1 MEGFTLISI
10 FNIDN
15 FDEIDIN
22 FCDYFVFFF
31 LCAARS
37 PLRLS
42 NLARMENLRESL
54 VNGSNLEEFVINSLL
69 QQRYVVLILLPGS
82 DQTESIIIY

>member
-22 FCDYFVFFF
+22 FYNYFVFI

-42 NLARMENLRESL
+42 NLVRMENPRESL
-54 VNGSNLEEFVINSLL
+54 VNGSNLEESVINLLL
-69 QQRYVVLILLPGS
+69 QQRYVVLILSLN
-82 DQTESIIIY
+82 QTNPSP